1 MTRKRHSAEQIVAIL
16 RQIEVESADH
26 KRIGLVYTS
35 IHALNSKYPLPSLS
49 LTTAV
54 DTSILAAL
62 GRDNVV
68 GRHYEE
74 GSQEESFREKD

>member
-1 MTRKRHSAEQIVAIL
+1 
-16 RQIEVESADH
+16 
-26 KRIGLVYTS
+26 
-35 IHALNSKYPLPSLS
+35 
-49 LTTAV
+49 V

-74 GSQEESFREKD
+74 GSQEASFREKD

>member
-1 MTRKRHSAEQIVAIL
+1 MRPERVVDARHPLSVETRV
-16 RQIEVESADH
+16 
-26 KRIGLVYTS
+26 
-35 IHALNSKYPLPSLS
+35 LS

-62 GRDNVV
+62 GRDNVI